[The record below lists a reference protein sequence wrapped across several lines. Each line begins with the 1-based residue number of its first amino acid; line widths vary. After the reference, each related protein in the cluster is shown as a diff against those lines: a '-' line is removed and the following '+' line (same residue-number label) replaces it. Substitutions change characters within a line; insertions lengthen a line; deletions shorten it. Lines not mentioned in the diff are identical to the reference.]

1 MVFCEHG
8 VMKKTVMY
16 GALVCALTLNVIVGA
31 HIYRVHAQGREE
43 DDPERNYKLF
53 VNVLERVRNEYVE
66 GSDLTYQDLIYGAL
80 KGMLDTLDPH
90 SEFMDVDKYTE
101 LKKDTEGVF
110 GGVGLVIGVREDALT
125 VVSPMD
131 GTPAARAG
139 ILPGDR
145 IVTIDGTSTARL
157 GIQEAVKLLRGEP
170 GTEVTMTISTPSSG
184 TTRDVV
190 LERAI
195 IKVET
200 VKDINGGQDFPLG
213 EGGVGYIRLTQF
225 GEQTSSELDAALRSL
240 SKQGMESLILDL
252 RGNPGGLLEQAV
264 KVCEKFLPRRQLI
277 VSTEGRRATDRAEYR
292 ASGNGRYAN
301 LPLAI
306 LVNGGSASASEIV
319 AGCLQDTTAA
329 GKSRALVLGEQTF
342 GKGSVQKI
350 LPLEGGLALR
360 LTTAKY
366 YTPSHK
372 VIHEHGITPDR
383 VIPMTDKQQ
392 EALLVRFRGSME
404 GLSPEDRQLLDEN
417 PDVQL
422 ERAKAVLRGVT
433 IYTRQFEENQR
444 QEPLPDAGKVA
455 RAE

>member
-1 MVFCEHG
+1 
-8 VMKKTVMY
+8 
-16 GALVCALTLNVIVGA
+16 
-31 HIYRVHAQGREE
+31 
-43 DDPERNYKLF
+43 
-53 VNVLERVRNEYVE
+53 
-66 GSDLTYQDLIYGAL
+66 
-80 KGMLDTLDPH
+80 
-90 SEFMDVDKYTE
+90 
-101 LKKDTEGVF
+101 
-110 GGVGLVIGVREDALT
+110 
-125 VVSPMD
+125 MD

-145 IVTIDGTSTARL
+145 IMRIEGTSTERL

-170 GTEVTMTISTPSSG
+170 GTEVTMTILSPGSG
-184 TTRDVV
+184 ATRDVV

-200 VKDINGGQDFPLG
+200 VKDINGRLEFPVW

-225 GEQTSSELDAALRSL
+225 GEQTSSELDAALRAL
-240 SKQGMESLILDL
+240 TKQGMESLILDL

-292 ASGNGRYAN
+292 ASRNGSYAN
-301 LPLAI
+301 VPLAI

-329 GKSRALVLGEQTF
+329 GKSRAMVLGEQTF
-342 GKGSVQKI
+342 GKGSVQKV

-392 EALLVRFRGSME
+392 EALQVRFRGSLE
-404 GLSPEDRQLLDEN
+404 GLTPEDRRLLEEN

-422 ERAKAVLRGVT
+422 ERAKQVLKGVT
-433 IYTRQFEENQR
+433 IFTRQFEENQR

>member
-1 MVFCEHG
+1 
-8 VMKKTVMY
+8 
-16 GALVCALTLNVIVGA
+16 LVLALTINLLVGA
-31 HIYRVHAQGREE
+31 QVYLTDAQGREA
-43 DDPERNYKLF
+43 DDPEWNYKLF
-53 VNVLERVRNEYVE
+53 VSVLERVRNEYVE
-66 GSDLTYQDLIYGAL
+66 GSELTYQDLIYGAL

-101 LKKDTEGVF
+101 LKKDTEGIF
-110 GGVGLVIGVREDALT
+110 GGVGLVIGVRDDTLT

-139 ILPGDR
+139 IKPGDR
-145 IVTIDGTSTARL
+145 IMRIEGAITDKL
-157 GIQEAVKLLRGEP
+157 GLQEAVKLLRGEA
-170 GTEVTMTISTPSSG
+170 GTEVTLTILSPGSG
-184 TTRDVV
+184 AIRDVV

-200 VKDINGGQDFPLG
+200 AKDIDGRQDYPVLD
-213 EGGVGYIRLTQF
+213 GGVGYVRLTQF
-225 GEQTSSELDAALRSL
+225 GEQTSSELDAALKKL
-240 SKQGMESLILDL
+240 SKGGMQSLILDL

-264 KVCEKFLPRRQLI
+264 KVCEKFLPRKQLV
-277 VSTEGRRATDRAEYR
+277 VSTEGRRPSDRSEYR
-292 ASGNGRYAN
+292 ASGNGRYAE

-319 AGCLQDTTAA
+319 AGCLQDTTAE
-329 GKSRALVLGEQTF
+329 GKSRALIVGEQTF
-342 GKGSVQKI
+342 GKGSVQKV

-383 VIPMTDKQQ
+383 IIPMTDSQQ
-392 EALLVRFRGSME
+392 DALSIRFRGGVEM
-404 GLSPEDRQLLDEN
+404 LSPADRKLLEEN

-422 ERAKAVLRGVT
+422 ERARGLLQGIG
-433 IYTRQFEENQR
+433 IYTRQYEEHER
-444 QEPLPDAGKVA
+444 LHRPADVEKVA

>member
-1 MVFCEHG
+1 
-8 VMKKTVMY
+8 MKKTVLY
-16 GALVCALTLNVIVGA
+16 GALVCTLTLNIIVGA
-31 HIYRVHAQGREE
+31 QIYGVHAHGREE

-53 VNVLERVRNEYVE
+53 VSVLERVRNEYVE
-66 GSDLTYQDLIYGAL
+66 GNSLTYQELIYGAL
-80 KGMLDTLDPH
+80 KGMLETLDPH
-90 SEFMDVDKYTE
+90 SEFMDVDKYGE

-110 GGVGLVIGVREDALT
+110 GGVGLVIGVREGALT

-145 IVTIDGTSTARL
+145 IMRIEGTSTERL
-157 GIQEAVKLLRGEP
+157 GLQEAVKLLRGEP
-170 GTEVTMTISTPSSG
+170 GTEVTMTILSPGAG
-184 TTRDVV
+184 TTRDVS

-200 VKDINGGQDFPLG
+200 VKDLNGRQEYPLG
-213 EGGVGYIRLTQF
+213 ESGVGYVRLTQF
-225 GEQTSSELDAALRSL
+225 GEQTSSELDAALRIL

-277 VSTEGRRATDRAEYR
+277 VSTEGRRPTDRAEYR
-292 ASGNGRYAN
+292 ASGNGRYSKV
-301 LPLAI
+301 PLVI

-319 AGCLQDTTAA
+319 AGCLQDTTAS

-342 GKGSVQKI
+342 GKGSVQKV
-350 LPLEGGLALR
+350 LPLDGGLALR

-383 VIPMTDKQQ
+383 IIPMTDKQLEAMSIRFNSNV
-392 EALLVRFRGSME
+392 EAL
-404 GLSPEDRQLLDEN
+404 SPQERLLLDEN

-422 ERAKAVLRGVT
+422 DRARQILKGVG
-433 IYTRQFEENQR
+433 IYTRQIEQNQR
-444 QEPLPDAGKVA
+444 RLPLPDAGKVA

>member
-1 MVFCEHG
+1 
-8 VMKKTVMY
+8 MKKTVLY
-16 GALVCALTLNVIVGA
+16 GALICALTINLIVGA
-31 HIYRVHAQGREE
+31 QVYLADVKGREA
-43 DDPERNYKLF
+43 DDPEWNYKLF
-53 VNVLERVRNEYVE
+53 VNVLERVRNEYVD
-66 GSDLTYQDLIYGAL
+66 GNDLTYQDLIYGAL

-110 GGVGLVIGVREDALT
+110 GGVGLVVSVRDDALT

-139 ILPGDR
+139 IKPGDR
-145 IVTIDGTSTARL
+145 ILRIEGVSTEKL
-157 GIQEAVKLLRGEP
+157 GLQEAVKLLRGEP
-170 GTEVTMTISTPSSG
+170 GTEVSLTILSPASG
-184 TTRDVV
+184 TTRDVS

-200 VKDINGGQDFPLG
+200 VKDIDGRQEYPVW
-213 EGGVGYIRLTQF
+213 EGGVGYVRLTQF
-225 GEQTSSELDAALRSL
+225 GEQTSSELEAALKKL

-252 RGNPGGLLEQAV
+252 RGNPGGLLDQAV
-264 KVCEKFLPRRQLI
+264 EVCRKFLPRKQLI
-277 VSTEGRRATDRAEYR
+277 VSTEGRRPSDRSEYR
-292 ASGNGRYAN
+292 TLSDGRYAS
-301 LPLAI
+301 LPLVV

-319 AGCLQDTTAA
+319 AGCLQDTTAE
-329 GKSRALVLGEQTF
+329 GKSRALVVGEQTF
-342 GKGSVQKI
+342 GKGSVQKV
-350 LPLEGGLALR
+350 LPLDGGLALR

-372 VIHEHGITPDR
+372 VIHEQGITPDR

-392 EALLVRFRGSME
+392 EALGIRFRGSLE
-404 GLSPEDRQLLDEN
+404 GLSPAEQTLLDEN

-422 ERAKAVLRGVT
+422 ERAKRLLQGIS
-433 IYTRQFEENQR
+433 IYTQQIEKQERVQR
-444 QEPLPDAGKVA
+444 VSDAEKVA

>member
-1 MVFCEHG
+1 
-8 VMKKTVMY
+8 MKKTILY
-16 GALVCALTLNVIVGA
+16 GALVCTLTLNIIVGA
-31 HIYRVHAQGREE
+31 QVYRVHAQGREA

-53 VNVLERVRNEYVE
+53 VNVLERVRNEYVD
-66 GSDLTYQDLIYGAL
+66 GNDLTYQELIHGAL

-139 ILPGDR
+139 IKPGDR
-145 IVTIDGTSTARL
+145 IVRIEGSAAEQL
-157 GIQEAVKLLRGEP
+157 GLQEAVKLLRGEP
-170 GTEVTMTISTPSSG
+170 GTDVRLTILTPG
-184 TTRDVV
+184 TGITRDVV

-200 VKDINGGQDFPLG
+200 VKDIHGRQDYPVG
-213 EGGVGYIRLTQF
+213 EDGVGYVRLTQF
-225 GEQTSSELDAALRSL
+225 GEQTSAELDAALRSM
-240 SKQGMESLILDL
+240 SKQGMESLVLDL

-264 KVCEKFLPRRQLI
+264 KVCEKFLPRKQLI
-277 VSTEGRRATDRAEYR
+277 VSTEGRRPTDRAEYR
-292 ASGNGRYAN
+292 ASGNGRYAK

-306 LVNGGSASASEIV
+306 LVNEGSASASEIV

-329 GKSRALVLGEQTF
+329 GKSRALVVGEQTF
-342 GKGSVQKI
+342 GKGSVQKV
-350 LPLEGGLALR
+350 LPLDDGQALR

-383 VIPMTDKQQ
+383 IIPMTDKQL
-392 EALLVRFRGSME
+392 EALLIRFRGNLE
-404 GLSPEDRQLLDEN
+404 GLTPQEQLLLDEY

-422 ERAKAVLRGVT
+422 ERARQVLKGVS
-433 IYTRQFEENQR
+433 IYTRQLEES
-444 QEPLPDAGKVA
+444 EPPASPPDADKVA

>member
-1 MVFCEHG
+1 
-8 VMKKTVMY
+8 
-16 GALVCALTLNVIVGA
+16 L
-31 HIYRVHAQGREE
+31 
-43 DDPERNYKLF
+43 
-53 VNVLERVRNEYVE
+53 
-66 GSDLTYQDLIYGAL
+66 
-80 KGMLDTLDPH
+80 
-90 SEFMDVDKYTE
+90 
-101 LKKDTEGVF
+101 
-110 GGVGLVIGVREDALT
+110 GL
-125 VVSPMD
+125 
-131 GTPAARAG
+131 
-139 ILPGDR
+139 
-145 IVTIDGTSTARL
+145 
-157 GIQEAVKLLRGEP
+157 QEAVKLLRGEP
-170 GTEVTMTISTPSSG
+170 GTEVTLTILTPGTG

-200 VKDINGGQDFPLG
+200 VKDIDGRQEYPVG
-213 EGGVGYIRLTQF
+213 EDGVGYVRLTQF
-225 GEQTSSELDAALRSL
+225 GEHTSAELDAALKTL

-292 ASGNGRYAN
+292 ATSNGRYAD

-329 GKSRALVLGEQTF
+329 GKSRALVVGEQTF
-342 GKGSVQKI
+342 GKGSVQKV
-350 LPLEGGLALR
+350 LPLDGGLALR

-383 VIPMTDKQQ
+383 VIPMTDKQL
-392 EALLVRFRGSME
+392 EALLIRFRGNLE
-404 GLSPEDRQLLDEN
+404 GLTPEEQLLLDEN

-422 ERAKAVLRGVT
+422 DRARQVLKGVS
-433 IYTRQFEENQR
+433 IYTRQFEENER
-444 QEPLPDAGKVA
+444 ASSLPGADKVA

>member
-1 MVFCEHG
+1 
-8 VMKKTVMY
+8 MKKNVWY
-16 GALVCALTLNVIVGA
+16 GALVCVLAVNVFVGA
-31 HIYRVHAQGREE
+31 QIYLAQAQGREA

-53 VNVLERVRNEYVE
+53 VNVLERVRNEYVD
-66 GSDLTYQDLIYGAL
+66 GNDLSYQELIYGAL

-90 SEFMDVDKYTE
+90 SEFMDEDKYIE

-110 GGVGLVIGVREDALT
+110 GGVGLVIGVRDNALT

-139 ILPGDR
+139 IKPGDR
-145 IVTIDGTSTARL
+145 IMRILGTSTERL
-157 GIQEAVKLLRGEP
+157 GLQEAVKLLRGEP
-170 GTEVTMTISTPSSG
+170 GTDVTMTILSPGSG
-184 TTRDVV
+184 AIRDVV

-200 VKDINGGQDFPLG
+200 VKDIDGRQEFPVW
-213 EGGVGYIRLTQF
+213 EGGVGYVRVTQF
-225 GEQTSSELDAALRSL
+225 GEQTNSELDAALKQL
-240 SKQGMESLILDL
+240 SKHGMQSLILDL

-264 KVCEKFLPRRQLI
+264 DVCEKFLPRKQLI
-277 VSTEGRRATDRAEYR
+277 VSTEGRRPSDRSEYR
-292 ASGNGRYAN
+292 AKGNGRYMD

-319 AGCLQDTTAA
+319 AGCLQDTTAE
-329 GKSRALVLGEQTF
+329 GKSRAVILGEQTF
-342 GKGSVQKI
+342 GKGSVQKV
-350 LPLEGGLALR
+350 LPLEGGMALR

-383 VIPMTDKQQ
+383 IIPMTDKQQ
-392 EALLVRFRGSME
+392 EALLIRFRGNLE
-404 GLSPEDRQLLDEN
+404 TLTAEEQTTLDEN

-422 ERAKAVLRGVT
+422 DRARRVLKGVS
-433 IYTRQFEENQR
+433 IYTQLLEEHH
-444 QEPLPDAGKVA
+444 LPAPAFDAERVA
-455 RAE
+455 RAK